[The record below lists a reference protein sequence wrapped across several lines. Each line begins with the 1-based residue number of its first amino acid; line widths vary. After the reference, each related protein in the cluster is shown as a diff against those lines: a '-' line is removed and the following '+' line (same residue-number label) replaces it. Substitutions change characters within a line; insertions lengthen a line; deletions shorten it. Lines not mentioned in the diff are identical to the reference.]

1 MDNVTCNGIQHLF
14 PDRYLCKKKRNQ
26 KKYGYWEMLILVVAL
41 FYACFIM
48 ERILQTEATINQI
61 AKYNNK
67 FLVKAFEDLKK
78 LPIILGYSSG
88 VLLIYGYKIYK
99 NLNTLF
105 KQNLFELIKKL
116 IDFVLKLKNILPVI
130 MDRMGY
136 KKK

>member
-1 MDNVTCNGIQHLF
+1 
-14 PDRYLCKKKRNQ
+14 
-26 KKYGYWEMLILVVAL
+26 MLILIVAL

-116 IDFVLKLKNILPVI
+116 IDFVLKLKNILPII